1 MTNEYFTEAVVLDKE
16 PSGEFD
22 SIAHLYTQELGRVS
36 ASVTS
41 ARKILSKLNSHL
53 EPLNLVQVRLV
64 EKNRFHVADVLRT
77 GALDCKHLDALNL
90 IKSITPEAQPDPEL
104 WQLIK
109 TNLNEKDILRILG
122 FDSQFAACL
131 GCGLKNDLR
140 FSINDLSYFCVG
152 CYDRLS

>member
-1 MTNEYFTEAVVLDKE
+1 MGSNEYFTEAVVLDKE

-64 EKNRFHVADVLRT
+64 EKNRFHVADVLKT
-77 GALDCKHLDALNL
+77 GALDRQHLDALKL
-90 IKSITPEAQPDPEL
+90 IKSI
-104 WQLIK
+104 
-109 TNLNEKDILRILG
+109 
-122 FDSQFAACL
+122 
-131 GCGLKNDLR
+131 
-140 FSINDLSYFCVG
+140 
-152 CYDRLS
+152 

>member
-64 EKNRFHVADVLRT
+64 EKNRFHVADVLKT
-77 GALDCKHLDALNL
+77 GVLDFKYLGALKL
-90 IKSITPEAQPDPEL
+90 IKSITPEVQPDPEL

-109 TNLNEKDILRILG
+109 TDLNEKDILRILG

-131 GCGLKNDLR
+131 DCGLKRDLR